1 VSTIDIMGKGVL
13 ELCDG
18 YLQLRWRS
26 GQTIGVDE
34 SHRAVSAIETLGH
47 GSSLPMLIQVE
58 GVTFTREARKVFP
71 SPGSVSRIALL
82 GSSPVDYAIAL
93 FVLRVSPLPCPVA
106 YFTSPTKAMT
116 WLREEHPRR
125 RARSQ

>member
-1 VSTIDIMGKGVL
+1 MGSIGIMDKGIL

-26 GQTIGVDE
+26 GQTIEVDE
-34 SHRAVSAIETLGH
+34 AQCAVAAIDTLRQGK
-47 GSSLPMLIQVE
+47 SLPVLIRVE

-71 SPGSVSRIALL
+71 SPGSVSRMALL

-93 FVLRVSPLPCPVA
+93 FLLRFSPLPCPVA
-106 YFTSPTKAMT
+106 YFTSLKKAMT
-116 WLREEHPRR
+116 WLRRGTPRPK
-125 RARSQ
+125 S